1 MKFHC
6 IFDAAMETTETS
18 EITWNFTASSEKS
31 DIASFLFPW

>member
-6 IFDAAMETTETS
+6 ISDAAMETTETS
-18 EITWNFTASSEKS
+18 ENFTASSEKS